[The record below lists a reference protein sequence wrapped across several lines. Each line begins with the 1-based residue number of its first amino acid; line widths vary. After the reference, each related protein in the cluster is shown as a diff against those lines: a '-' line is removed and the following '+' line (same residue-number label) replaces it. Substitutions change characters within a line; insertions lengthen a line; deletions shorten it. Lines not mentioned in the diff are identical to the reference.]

1 MAKKDNSDKPKE
13 AKEPKEPKPSAE
25 EKKEPDL
32 IPGIPKE
39 AQEKIKEIKEKL
51 DSFQKKLLDKFK
63 DYVIGIALL
72 PPEKQHEQKKDG
84 DEKKKDDAEKKKDEI
99 PILVLVDDSDSKKMS
114 KEELSEKLSTVIDS
128 IAKEVDPRIS
138 PKTLILS
145 DLWQSCYDAKY
156 EVLQMIAMSVPV
168 YDTGMLSAIKIG
180 EVHKS
185 MVIKKFEKYILSY
198 VLAGSLVKGKAT
210 KSSDIDVWI
219 VIDDTDVK
227 RMTRTELKDKLRAI
241 IISMGIEAG
250 EITGIKNKLNIQVYI
265 LTDFWESL
273 KEANP
278 VIFTLLRDGV
288 PLYDRGIFMPWKQ
301 LLKMGR
307 IKPSQEAIDM
317 FMGAGEQMLKHVEL
331 KLKDIGMDDIYY
343 AILTPSQAAL
353 MVYGVPP
360 PSPKETADM
369 MREIFVRKENL
380 LEDKYVEILERNI
393 KVRKDIEHSDKKE
406 LSGKEIDTL
415 LKDAQIYLKR
425 IQRLFTQIEK
435 MKEGEDM
442 LHIYEST
449 MTAVRDVLK
458 TDNITQMDDTDSVSL
473 FEKKM
478 VQTGKVPER
487 FGRLLR
493 EIIAAKKEYDDKK
506 LGKAD
511 IQKAKASFSEFIKY
525 MIEYMQRRHMQEIE
539 KAKIKVKCGNSY
551 GEVIF
556 LEKQAFIIQNSG
568 EDSKK
573 VSKAQVSEDGEIGEL
588 SPSSFEEMDTA
599 LASQHSAPR
608 ILIKEK
614 SFESLKRIFGK
625 DVEVIIN
632 I

>member
-1 MAKKDNSDKPKE
+1 
-13 AKEPKEPKPSAE
+13 
-25 EKKEPDL
+25 
-32 IPGIPKE
+32 
-39 AQEKIKEIKEKL
+39 
-51 DSFQKKLLDKFK
+51 
-63 DYVIGIALL
+63 
-72 PPEKQHEQKKDG
+72 
-84 DEKKKDDAEKKKDEI
+84 
-99 PILVLVDDSDSKKMS
+99 
-114 KEELSEKLSTVIDS
+114 
-128 IAKEVDPRIS
+128 
-138 PKTLILS
+138 
-145 DLWQSCYDAKY
+145 
-156 EVLQMIAMSVPV
+156 
-168 YDTGMLSAIKIG
+168 
-180 EVHKS
+180 
-185 MVIKKFEKYILSY
+185 
-198 VLAGSLVKGKAT
+198 
-210 KSSDIDVWI
+210 

-317 FMGAGEQMLKHVEL
+317 FMSAGEQMLKHVEL

-599 LASQHSAPR
+599 LAGQHSAPR